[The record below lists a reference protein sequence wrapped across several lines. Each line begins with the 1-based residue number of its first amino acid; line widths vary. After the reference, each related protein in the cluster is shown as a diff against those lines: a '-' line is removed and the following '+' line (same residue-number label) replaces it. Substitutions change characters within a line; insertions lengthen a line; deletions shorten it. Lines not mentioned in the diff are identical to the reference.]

1 MTNNSGS
8 ALLSVK
14 DLKVQYPTDEGI
26 VKALDG
32 VSFDIF
38 PGQTLGVGGESGCGK
53 STVGRAIMQILDKPG
68 HLAGAPHD
76 RGI

>member
-14 DLKVQYPTDEGI
+14 DLKVQYPTDEGV

-38 PGQTLGVGGESGCGK
+38 PGQTLGV
-53 STVGRAIMQILDKPG
+53 VG
-68 HLAGAPHD
+68 D
-76 RGI
+76 RMREKYRWASHYANFG